1 MIALLPIQKKSD
13 VTLTNA
19 NILCITFVV
28 DLKTEFKG
36 ISSYVQGGFTR
47 YCVNYSVNRRHF
59 QKRGFKNLAAAQ
71 KYRKELEI
79 KYVPAEVTIVSTNV
93 VETYLQ
99 NVSIRETAIH
109 HGMSRDKVR
118 KILINEG
125 VYSTPQSIKVNDLL
139 EIGYTTQEV
148 AEELSISVSTVNN
161 LAIYRKG
168 ENNVKKNK
176 DHK

>member
-1 MIALLPIQKKSD
+1 M
-13 VTLTNA
+13 
-19 NILCITFVV
+19 
-28 DLKTEFKG
+28 KTEFKG

-47 YCVNYSVNRRHF
+47 YCVNYSVDSRRF
-59 QKRGFKNLAAAQ
+59 QKRGFKNLAAA
-71 KYRKELEI
+71 KMYLKELEI
-79 KYVPAEVTIVSTNV
+79 KYVPSEVTIVSTNV

-99 NVSIRETAIH
+99 NDSIRETAIR